1 MNNTTAQNSI
11 NKIKNAEAQRAWQ
24 AMSPAE
30 REAKKLADLKAYAAL
45 IETDNLAH
53 AWNVK
58 KGLSQM

>member
-1 MNNTTAQNSI
+1 MKNITAQNVL

-30 REAKKLADLKAYAAL
+30 REAKKLADLKAYAAS
-45 IETDNLAH
+45 IGTDNLAH

-58 KGLSQM
+58 KGLSQI

>member
-1 MNNTTAQNSI
+1 MKNTTAQKTL

-30 REAKKLADLKAYAAL
+30 REAKKLAGLKAYAVW
-45 IETDNLAH
+45 IGTDNLAH

-58 KGLSQM
+58 NGLSRM

>member
-1 MNNTTAQNSI
+1 MKNTTAQKTL

-30 REAKKLADLKAYAAL
+30 REAKKLADLKSYAVW
-45 IETDNLAH
+45 IGTDNLAH

-58 KGLSQM
+58 NGLSQM